1 MHHVSGAWPGLRS
14 EPRVPGSAVV
24 TCVNSEIAGVRAS
37 LNSPFSRFS
46 LSDVINCLLSVQ
58 IPLVDAEFSSKHA
71 VFSQWELEA
80 KDLS

>member
-1 MHHVSGAWPGLRS
+1 MSGAWPGLRS

-37 LNSPFSRFS
+37 PKFS
-46 LSDVINCLLSVQ
+46 LLPLFPLGCNRLLSVQ